1 MKNVI
6 LGTAGHIDHG
16 KTTLIKAL
24 TGRETDNLKEEK
36 QRGISINLGFTYFDL
51 PSKKR
56 VGIVDVPG
64 HEKFIKNMLAGACGI
79 DIVLLVIAADEGV
92 MPQTIEHLDI
102 LNYLDVK
109 KGIIVL
115 TKCDLVDE
123 EFIELV
129 KDDVREKTKGLFIEG
144 APIVEVDSVSRRG
157 LDELVQKID
166 EISEDIEE
174 KKTDAPSRMS
184 IDRVFSLKGFG
195 TIVTGTLIEGKISVD
210 DEMTI
215 YPSEKKVKVR
225 NLQVHGCDVKT
236 AYAGQRT
243 AINLSNIKVS
253 EIQRGDVI
261 AQTGSVEESMM
272 IDVNISLVEHCKK
285 SLKHWDRIRIF
296 HGTKQILCRIVP
308 LNEDEIQYG
317 ESGYAQLRLEE
328 KIVAK
333 KGDRFIIRSYSPMD
347 TIGGGVIIDTAPKKH
362 KIYDESVIEALKIKE
377 KGELKDILEEY
388 LKLNLSNYITLK
400 ELVSYTGE
408 KEEYVK
414 EGLNALIDENK
425 VFCVNKYY
433 LHISHYQKLKERVID
448 ILTKYHKQYR
458 LRNGIL
464 KEELRSKVD
473 NSLKVKD
480 MDVILN
486 KMAEEKDIK
495 VQDNLVSN
503 YDFEVKFN
511 QKQLSIKKEIEDK
524 SRKNGLNSLMTK
536 DDICNKNKFYE
547 EVLEALTGET
557 IQKLDDAYYIDK
569 KVYENVKKDLLEYLN
584 KNKEITVAQFR
595 DITKSNRKISIVMLE
610 HFDRNRITKRVEDK
624 RILY

>member
-129 KDDVREKTKGLFIEG
+129 KDDIREKTKRLFIEG

-157 LDELVQKID
+157 LDKLVQKID
-166 EISEDIEE
+166 EISEDIED

-433 LHISHYQKLKERVID
+433 LHISHYQKLKEKVIE

-547 EVLEALTGET
+547 EVLEALIGET

>member
-129 KDDVREKTKGLFIEG
+129 KDDIREKTKGLFIEG

-157 LDELVQKID
+157 LDKLVQKID

-377 KGELKDILEEY
+377 KGELRDILEEY

-433 LHISHYQKLKERVID
+433 LHISHYQKLKEKVIE

-486 KMAEEKDIK
+486 KMVEEKDIK

>member
-102 LNYLDVK
+102 LNYIDVK

-184 IDRVFSLKGFG
+184 IDRVFSLKVFG

-433 LHISHYQKLKERVID
+433 LHISHYQKLKERFID

-458 LRNGIL
+458 LRTGIL

-486 KMAEEKDIK
+486 KMVEEKDIK

-503 YDFEVKFN
+503 YDFEVEFN

>member
-595 DITKSNRKISIVMLE
+595 DITKSDRKISIVMLE

>member
-79 DIVLLVIAADEGV
+79 DIVLLVVAADEGV
-92 MPQTIEHLDI
+92 MPQTVEHLDI
-102 LNYLDVK
+102 LNYLGVK

-123 EFIELV
+123 DFISLV
-129 KDDVREKTKGLFIEG
+129 KDEVKEKTKGLFIEN
-144 APIVEVDSVSRRG
+144 APIVEVDSVSGRG
-157 LDELVQKID
+157 LEELVKKID

-174 KKTDAPSRMS
+174 KKIDAPARMS

-195 TIVTGTLIEGKISVD
+195 TIVTGTLIEGKISID

-261 AQTGSVEESMM
+261 AETGSVEESMM

-285 SLKHWDRIRIF
+285 SLKHWDRIRVF

-308 LNEDEIQYG
+308 LNEDEIPYG

-347 TIGGGVIIDTAPKKH
+347 TIGGGIIIDTAPKKH
-362 KIYDESVIEALKIKE
+362 KIYDESVIETLKIKE
-377 KGELKDILEEY
+377 KGELKDIIEEY

-400 ELVSYTGE
+400 DLISYTGD

-414 EGLNALIDENK
+414 EGLDVLIKENK
-425 VFCVNKYY
+425 VIPVNKYY
-433 LHISHYQKLKERVID
+433 LHISHYNKLKDKTMD
-448 ILTKYHKQYR
+448 ILNKYHKQYR
-458 LRNGIL
+458 LRKGIL
-464 KEELRSKVD
+464 KEELRSRV
-473 NSLKVKD
+473 NSKLKVKD
-480 MDVILN
+480 MDIILN
-486 KMAEEKDIK
+486 KMAEDKQIK
-495 VQDNLVSN
+495 VRDNLVSN
-503 YDFEVKFN
+503 YEFEVIFN
-511 QKQLSIKKEIEDK
+511 QKQLSIKKEIENIT
-524 SRKNGLNSLMTK
+524 RKNKLSCLVTK
-536 DDICNKNKFYE
+536 DEICNKNKFYE
-547 EVLEALTGET
+547 EVLEALIGDT
-557 IQKLDDAYYIDK
+557 IQKLDDTYYVDK
-569 KVYENVKKDLLEYLN
+569 DMYENMKNELINYLKQN
-584 KNKEITVAQFR
+584 NQITVAQFR
-595 DITKSNRKISIVMLE
+595 DITNSNRKTSIAILE
-610 HFDRNRITKRVEDK
+610 HFDRNRITKRIDDK
-624 RILY
+624 RVLY

>member
-129 KDDVREKTKGLFIEG
+129 KDDIREKTKGLFIEG

-157 LDELVQKID
+157 LDKLVQKID

-347 TIGGGVIIDTAPKKH
+347 TIGGGVIIDTAPRKH

-433 LHISHYQKLKERVID
+433 LHISHYQKLKEKVIE

-464 KEELRSKVD
+464 KEEIRSKVD

>member
-272 IDVNISLVEHCKK
+272 IDVNITLVEHCKK

-486 KMAEEKDIK
+486 KMVEEKDIK

>member
-129 KDDVREKTKGLFIEG
+129 KDDVREKIKGLFIEG

>member
-129 KDDVREKTKGLFIEG
+129 KDDIREKTKGLFIEG

-157 LDELVQKID
+157 LDKLVQKID

-285 SLKHWDRIRIF
+285 SLKHWDRIRVF

-388 LKLNLSNYITLK
+388 LKLNLSNYIILK

>member
-36 QRGISINLGFTYFDL
+36 QRGISINLGCRYFDL

>member
-157 LDELVQKID
+157 LDKLVQKID

-225 NLQVHGCDVKT
+225 SLQVHGCDVKT

-347 TIGGGVIIDTAPKKH
+347 TIGGGVIIDTAPRKH

>member
-511 QKQLSIKKEIEDK
+511 QKQLSIKKEIEEK

>member
-486 KMAEEKDIK
+486 KMVEEKDIK

-511 QKQLSIKKEIEDK
+511 QKQLSTKKEIEDK

>member
-486 KMAEEKDIK
+486 KMVEEKDIK

-536 DDICNKNKFYE
+536 DNICNKNKFYE

>member
-79 DIVLLVIAADEGV
+79 DIVLLVVAADEGV
-92 MPQTIEHLDI
+92 MPQTVEHLDI
-102 LNYLDVK
+102 LNYLGVK

-123 EFIELV
+123 DFISLV
-129 KDDVREKTKGLFIEG
+129 KDEVKEKTKGLFIEN
-144 APIVEVDSVSRRG
+144 APIVEVDSVSGRG
-157 LDELVQKID
+157 LEELVKKID

-174 KKTDAPSRMS
+174 KKIDAPARMS

-195 TIVTGTLIEGKISVD
+195 TIVTGTLIEGKISID

-261 AQTGSVEESMM
+261 AETGSVEESMM

-285 SLKHWDRIRIF
+285 SLKHWDRIRVF

-308 LNEDEIQYG
+308 LNEDEIPYG

-347 TIGGGVIIDTAPKKH
+347 TIGGGIIIDTAPKKH
-362 KIYDESVIEALKIKE
+362 KIYDESVIETLKIKE
-377 KGELKDILEEY
+377 KGERKDIIEEY

-400 ELVSYTGE
+400 DLISYTGD

-414 EGLNALIDENK
+414 EGLDVLIKENK
-425 VFCVNKYY
+425 VIPVNKYY
-433 LHISHYQKLKERVID
+433 LHISHYNKLKDKTMD
-448 ILTKYHKQYR
+448 ILNRYHKQYR
-458 LRNGIL
+458 LRKGIL
-464 KEELRSKVD
+464 KEELRSRVD
-473 NSLKVKD
+473 SKLKVKD
-480 MDVILN
+480 MDIILN
-486 KMAEEKDIK
+486 KMAEDKQIK
-495 VQDNLVSN
+495 VRDNLVSN
-503 YDFEVKFN
+503 YEFEVVFN
-511 QKQLSIKKEIEDK
+511 QKQLSIKKEIENIT
-524 SRKNGLNSLMTK
+524 RKNKLSCLVTK
-536 DDICNKNKFYE
+536 DEICNKNKFYE
-547 EVLEALTGET
+547 EVLEALIGDT
-557 IQKLDDAYYIDK
+557 IQKLDDTYYVDK
-569 KVYENVKKDLLEYLN
+569 DIYENMKNELINYLKQN
-584 KNKEITVAQFR
+584 NQITVAQFR
-595 DITKSNRKISIVMLE
+595 DITNSNRKTSIAILE
-610 HFDRNRITKRVEDK
+610 HFDRNRITKRIDDK
-624 RILY
+624 RVLY

>member
-129 KDDVREKTKGLFIEG
+129 KDDIREKTKGLFIEG

-157 LDELVQKID
+157 LDKLVQKID

-236 AYAGQRT
+236 VYAGQRT

-425 VFCVNKYY
+425 VFCFNKYY
-433 LHISHYQKLKERVID
+433 LHISHYQKLKEKVIE

-486 KMAEEKDIK
+486 KMVEEKDIK

>member
-79 DIVLLVIAADEGV
+79 DIVLLVVAADEGV
-92 MPQTIEHLDI
+92 MPQTVEHLDI
-102 LNYLDVK
+102 LNYLGVK

-123 EFIELV
+123 DFISLV
-129 KDDVREKTKGLFIEG
+129 KDEVKEKTKGLFIEN
-144 APIVEVDSVSRRG
+144 APIVEVDSVSGRG
-157 LDELVQKID
+157 LEELVKKID

-174 KKTDAPSRMS
+174 KKIDAPARMS

-195 TIVTGTLIEGKISVD
+195 TIVTGTLIEGKISID

-261 AQTGSVEESMM
+261 AETGSVEESMM

-285 SLKHWDRIRIF
+285 SLKHWDRIRVF

-308 LNEDEIQYG
+308 LNEDEIPYG

-347 TIGGGVIIDTAPKKH
+347 TIGGGIIIDTAPKKH
-362 KIYDESVIEALKIKE
+362 KIYDESVIETLRIKE
-377 KGELKDILEEY
+377 KGELKDIIEEY

-400 ELVSYTGE
+400 DLISYTGD

-414 EGLNALIDENK
+414 EGLDVLIKENK
-425 VFCVNKYY
+425 VIPVNKYY
-433 LHISHYQKLKERVID
+433 LHISHYNKLKDKTMD
-448 ILTKYHKQYR
+448 ILNKYHKQYR
-458 LRNGIL
+458 LRKGIL
-464 KEELRSKVD
+464 KEELRSRVD
-473 NSLKVKD
+473 SKLKVKD
-480 MDVILN
+480 MDIILN
-486 KMAEEKDIK
+486 KMDEDKQIK
-495 VQDNLVSN
+495 VRDNLVSN
-503 YDFEVKFN
+503 YEFEVVFN
-511 QKQLSIKKEIEDK
+511 QKQLSIKKEIENIT
-524 SRKNGLNSLMTK
+524 RKNKLRCLVTK
-536 DDICNKNKFYE
+536 DEICNKNKFYE
-547 EVLEALTGET
+547 EVLEALIGDT
-557 IQKLDDAYYIDK
+557 IQKLDDTYYVDK
-569 KVYENVKKDLLEYLN
+569 DIYENMKNELINYLKQN
-584 KNKEITVAQFR
+584 NQITVAQFR
-595 DITKSNRKISIVMLE
+595 DITNSNRKTSIAILE
-610 HFDRNRITKRVEDK
+610 HFDRNRITKRIDDK
-624 RILY
+624 RVLY

>member
-79 DIVLLVIAADEGV
+79 DIVLLVVAADEGV
-92 MPQTIEHLDI
+92 MPQTVEHLDI
-102 LNYLDVK
+102 LNYLGVK

-123 EFIELV
+123 DFISLV
-129 KDDVREKTKGLFIEG
+129 KDEVKEKTKGLFIEN
-144 APIVEVDSVSRRG
+144 APIVEVDSVSGRG
-157 LDELVQKID
+157 LEELVKKID

-174 KKTDAPSRMS
+174 KKIDAPARMS

-195 TIVTGTLIEGKISVD
+195 TIVTGTLIEGKISID

-261 AQTGSVEESMM
+261 AETGSVEESMM

-285 SLKHWDRIRIF
+285 SLKHWDRIRVF

-308 LNEDEIQYG
+308 LNEDEIPYG

-347 TIGGGVIIDTAPKKH
+347 TIGGGIIIDTAPKKH
-362 KIYDESVIEALKIKE
+362 KIYDESVIETLKIKE
-377 KGELKDILEEY
+377 KGELKDIIEEY

-400 ELVSYTGE
+400 DLISYTGD

-414 EGLNALIDENK
+414 EGLDVLIKENK
-425 VFCVNKYY
+425 VIPVNKYY
-433 LHISHYQKLKERVID
+433 LHIIHYNKLKDKTMD
-448 ILTKYHKQYR
+448 ILNKYHKQYR
-458 LRNGIL
+458 LRKGIL
-464 KEELRSKVD
+464 KEELRSRVD
-473 NSLKVKD
+473 SKLKVKD
-480 MDVILN
+480 MDIILN
-486 KMAEEKDIK
+486 KMAEDKQIK
-495 VQDNLVSN
+495 VRDNLVSN
-503 YDFEVKFN
+503 YEFEVVFN
-511 QKQLSIKKEIEDK
+511 QKQLSIKKEIENIT
-524 SRKNGLNSLMTK
+524 RKNKLSCLVTK
-536 DDICNKNKFYE
+536 DEICNKNKFYE
-547 EVLEALTGET
+547 EVLEALIGDT
-557 IQKLDDAYYIDK
+557 IQKLDDTYYVDRDI
-569 KVYENVKKDLLEYLN
+569 YENMKNELINYLKQN
-584 KNKEITVAQFR
+584 NQITVAQFR
-595 DITKSNRKISIVMLE
+595 DITNSNRKTSIAILE
-610 HFDRNRITKRVEDK
+610 HFDRNRITKRIDDK
-624 RILY
+624 RVLY

>member
-129 KDDVREKTKGLFIEG
+129 KDDIREKTKGLFIEG

-157 LDELVQKID
+157 LDKLVQKID

-433 LHISHYQKLKERVID
+433 LHISHYQKLKEKVID

-486 KMAEEKDIK
+486 KMEEEKDIK

>member
-129 KDDVREKTKGLFIEG
+129 KDDIREKTKGLFIEG

>member
-144 APIVEVDSVSRRG
+144 APIVEVNSVSRRG

-400 ELVSYTGE
+400 ELVSYIGE

-486 KMAEEKDIK
+486 KMVEEKDIK

>member
-414 EGLNALIDENK
+414 EVLNALIDENK

-486 KMAEEKDIK
+486 KMVEEKDIK

>member
-64 HEKFIKNMLAGACGI
+64 HEKFIKNMLARACGI

-486 KMAEEKDIK
+486 KMVEEKDIK

>member
-79 DIVLLVIAADEGV
+79 DIVLLVVAADEGV
-92 MPQTIEHLDI
+92 MPQTVEHLDI
-102 LNYLDVK
+102 LNYLGVK

-123 EFIELV
+123 DFISLV
-129 KDDVREKTKGLFIEG
+129 KDEVKEKTKGLFIEN
-144 APIVEVDSVSRRG
+144 APIVEVDSVSGRG
-157 LDELVQKID
+157 LEELVKKID

-174 KKTDAPSRMS
+174 KKIDAPARMS

-195 TIVTGTLIEGKISVD
+195 TIVTGTLIEGKISID

-261 AQTGSVEESMM
+261 AETGSVEESMM

-285 SLKHWDRIRIF
+285 SLKHWDRIRVF

-308 LNEDEIQYG
+308 LNEDEIPYG

-347 TIGGGVIIDTAPKKH
+347 TIGGGIIIDTAPKKH
-362 KIYDESVIEALKIKE
+362 KIYDESVIETLKIKE
-377 KGELKDILEEY
+377 KGELKDIIEEY

-400 ELVSYTGE
+400 DLISYTGD

-414 EGLNALIDENK
+414 EGLDVLIKENK
-425 VFCVNKYY
+425 VIPVNKYY
-433 LHISHYQKLKERVID
+433 LHISHYNKLKDKTMD
-448 ILTKYHKQYR
+448 ILNKYHKQYR
-458 LRNGIL
+458 LRKGIL
-464 KEELRSKVD
+464 KEELRSRVD
-473 NSLKVKD
+473 SKLKVKD
-480 MDVILN
+480 MDIILN
-486 KMAEEKDIK
+486 KMAEDKQIK
-495 VQDNLVSN
+495 VRDNLVSN
-503 YDFEVKFN
+503 YEFEVVFN
-511 QKQLSIKKEIEDK
+511 QKQLSIKKEIENIT
-524 SRKNGLNSLMTK
+524 RKNKLSCLVTK
-536 DDICNKNKFYE
+536 DEICNKNKFYE
-547 EVLEALTGET
+547 EVLEALIGDT
-557 IQKLDDAYYIDK
+557 IQKLDDTYYVDRDI
-569 KVYENVKKDLLEYLN
+569 YENMKNELINYLKQN
-584 KNKEITVAQFR
+584 NQITVAQFR
-595 DITKSNRKISIVMLE
+595 DITNSNRKISIAILE
-610 HFDRNRITKRVEDK
+610 HFDRNRITKRIDDK
-624 RILY
+624 RVLY

>member
-79 DIVLLVIAADEGV
+79 DVVLLVIAADEGV

-195 TIVTGTLIEGKISVD
+195 TIVTGTLVEGKISVD

-285 SLKHWDRIRIF
+285 SLKHWDRIRVF

-414 EGLNALIDENK
+414 KGLNALIDENK

>member
-92 MPQTIEHLDI
+92 MPQIIEHLDI

-109 KGIIVL
+109 RGIIVL

-129 KDDVREKTKGLFIEG
+129 KDDIREKTKGSFIEG
-144 APIVEVDSVSRRG
+144 ASIVEVDSVSRRG
-157 LDELVQKID
+157 LDKLVQKID

-495 VQDNLVSN
+495 VQGNLVSN

>member
-144 APIVEVDSVSRRG
+144 ASIVEVDSVSRRG
-157 LDELVQKID
+157 LDKLVQKID

-486 KMAEEKDIK
+486 KMVEEKDIK

>member
-157 LDELVQKID
+157 LDELVRKID

-486 KMAEEKDIK
+486 KMVEEKDIK

>member
-36 QRGISINLGFTYFDL
+36 QRGISIYLGFTYFDL

-129 KDDVREKTKGLFIEG
+129 KDDIREKTKGLFIEG

-157 LDELVQKID
+157 LDKLVQKID

-285 SLKHWDRIRIF
+285 SLKHWDRIRVF

-486 KMAEEKDIK
+486 KMVEEKDIK

>member
-79 DIVLLVIAADEGV
+79 DIVLLVVAADEGV
-92 MPQTIEHLDI
+92 MPQTVEHLDI
-102 LNYLDVK
+102 LNYLGVK

-123 EFIELV
+123 DFISLV
-129 KDDVREKTKGLFIEG
+129 KDEVKEKTKGLFIEN
-144 APIVEVDSVSRRG
+144 APIVEVDSVSGRG
-157 LDELVQKID
+157 LEELVKKID

-174 KKTDAPSRMS
+174 KKIDAPARMS

-195 TIVTGTLIEGKISVD
+195 TIVTGTLIEGKISID

-261 AQTGSVEESMM
+261 AETGSVEESMM

-285 SLKHWDRIRIF
+285 SLKHWDRIRVF

-308 LNEDEIQYG
+308 LNEDEIPYG

-347 TIGGGVIIDTAPKKH
+347 TIGGGIIIDTAPKKH
-362 KIYDESVIEALKIKE
+362 KIYDESVIETLKIKE
-377 KGELKDILEEY
+377 KGELKDIIEEY

-400 ELVSYTGE
+400 DLISYTGD

-414 EGLNALIDENK
+414 EGLDVLIKENK
-425 VFCVNKYY
+425 VIPVNKYY
-433 LHISHYQKLKERVID
+433 LHISHYNKLKDKTMD
-448 ILTKYHKQYR
+448 ILNKYHKQYR
-458 LRNGIL
+458 LRKGIL
-464 KEELRSKVD
+464 KEELRSRVD
-473 NSLKVKD
+473 SKLKVKD
-480 MDVILN
+480 MDIILN
-486 KMAEEKDIK
+486 KMDEDKQIK
-495 VQDNLVSN
+495 VRDNLVSN
-503 YDFEVKFN
+503 YEFEVVFN
-511 QKQLSIKKEIEDK
+511 QKQLSIKKEIENIT
-524 SRKNGLNSLMTK
+524 RKNKLRCLVTK
-536 DDICNKNKFYE
+536 DEICNKNKFYE
-547 EVLEALTGET
+547 EVLEALIGDT
-557 IQKLDDAYYIDK
+557 IQKLDDTYYVDK
-569 KVYENVKKDLLEYLN
+569 DIYENMKNELINYLKQN
-584 KNKEITVAQFR
+584 NQITVAQFR
-595 DITKSNRKISIVMLE
+595 DITNSNRKTSIAILE
-610 HFDRNRITKRVEDK
+610 HFDRNRITKRIDDK
-624 RILY
+624 RVLY

>member
-1 MKNVI
+1 
-6 LGTAGHIDHG
+6 
-16 KTTLIKAL
+16 
-24 TGRETDNLKEEK
+24 
-36 QRGISINLGFTYFDL
+36 
-51 PSKKR
+51 
-56 VGIVDVPG
+56 
-64 HEKFIKNMLAGACGI
+64 MLAGACGI

-109 KGIIVL
+109 RGIIVL

-129 KDDVREKTKGLFIEG
+129 KDDIREKTKGLFIEG
-144 APIVEVDSVSRRG
+144 ASIVEVDSVSRRG
-157 LDELVQKID
+157 LDKLVQKID

>member
-486 KMAEEKDIK
+486 KMVEEKDIK

-511 QKQLSIKKEIEDK
+511 QKQLSIKKEIEEK

>member
-129 KDDVREKTKGLFIEG
+129 KDDIREKTKGLFIEG

-157 LDELVQKID
+157 LDKLVQKID

-236 AYAGQRT
+236 VYAGQRT

-317 ESGYAQLRLEE
+317 ESGYSQLRLEE

-433 LHISHYQKLKERVID
+433 LHISHYQKLKEKVIE

-486 KMAEEKDIK
+486 KMVEEKDIK

>member
-129 KDDVREKTKGLFIEG
+129 KDDIREKTKGLFIEG

-157 LDELVQKID
+157 LDKLVQKID

-285 SLKHWDRIRIF
+285 SLKHWDRIRVF

-433 LHISHYQKLKERVID
+433 LHISHYQKLKEKVIE

-486 KMAEEKDIK
+486 KMVEEKDIK

>member
-285 SLKHWDRIRIF
+285 SLKHWDRIRVF

-377 KGELKDILEEY
+377 KGELRDILEEY

-433 LHISHYQKLKERVID
+433 LHISHYQKLKEKVIE

-486 KMAEEKDIK
+486 KMVEEKDIK

>member
-285 SLKHWDRIRIF
+285 SLKHWDRIRVF

-433 LHISHYQKLKERVID
+433 LHISHYQKLKEKVIE

-569 KVYENVKKDLLEYLN
+569 KVYENVKKGLLEYLN

>member
-129 KDDVREKTKGLFIEG
+129 KDDIREKTKGLFIEG

-157 LDELVQKID
+157 LDKLVQKID

-388 LKLNLSNYITLK
+388 LKLNISNYITLK

-425 VFCVNKYY
+425 VFCFNKYY
-433 LHISHYQKLKERVID
+433 LHISHYQKLKEKVIE

-486 KMAEEKDIK
+486 KMVEEKDIK

>member
-414 EGLNALIDENK
+414 EGLNALIDKNK
-425 VFCVNKYY
+425 VICVNKYY

-486 KMAEEKDIK
+486 KMVEEKDIK

-610 HFDRNRITKRVEDK
+610 HFDRNRITKRIEDK

>member
-109 KGIIVL
+109 RGIIVL

-486 KMAEEKDIK
+486 KMVEEKDIK